1 MRGLILLVSMVFLAL
16 VPSARAEALRPVIF
30 ASVGGATDAGIF
42 LADDL
47 GYFTEEGIAPHYQII
62 DTAPT
67 LTAALATGQIDVA
80 GISLTAGIFAA
91 VQQGINMR
99 VVGDKQSIRPGFSA
113 TRLMVQKE
121 LMKASEGETVRGLK
135 GKTIAVSSKG
145 ATAYYL
151 LIRFLEKYGLTS
163 GDIRLA
169 EIPYPSM
176 VTAMASHAIDASV
189 PIEPFLSHMLHDG
202 SGAAVT
208 DFVSLAF
215 PPQGMCV
222 VGIVYSEKFLA
233 ERETAEA
240 WMRAYVKGVRVFNDA
255 YGKHD
260 AAKKAQVIASIVKH
274 THLDPAIINDTVPSG
289 LDPDQ
294 RLNIPAMDDL
304 VKFYLEEKM
313 LRTPIAPSAVL
324 DTSFAEAA
332 VRSLG
337 AYR

>member
-1 MRGLILLVSMVFLAL
+1 MRGFVLVFSAVLSVLGAE
-16 VPSARAEALRPVIF
+16 ARADALTPVTF
-30 ASVGGATDAGIF
+30 ASVGGATDAGVF

-47 GYFTEEGIAPHYQII
+47 GYFRQEGIAPQYQII

-80 GISLTAGIFAA
+80 GVSLTAGIFAA
-91 VQQGINMR
+91 VQQGIEMR

-121 LMKASEGETVRGLK
+121 LMKASVAETVRGLK

-151 LIRFLEKYGLTS
+151 LIRFLEKYGLGS
-163 GDIRLA
+163 ADIRIA

-176 VTAMASHAIDASV
+176 VTAMASHAIDAAV

-202 SGAAVT
+202 SGVAVT
-208 DFVSLAF
+208 DFVALAF
-215 PPQGMCV
+215 PPQGMCI
-222 VGIVYSEKFLA
+222 VGIVYSEKFRN
-233 ERETAEA
+233 ERPTAEA
-240 WMRAYVKGVRVFNDA
+240 WMRAYVKGVRIFNDA
-255 YGKHD
+255 YGKND
-260 AAKKAQVIASIVKH
+260 AQDKEQVIASIVKH
-274 THLDPAIINDTVPSG
+274 THLDPAIIRDTVPSG

-313 LRTPIAPSAVL
+313 LRIPIAPSAVL

-332 VRSLG
+332 VKVLG
-337 AYR
+337 TYK